1 MKVEVD
7 HLETLWP
14 PYRGHVLLRVAG
26 ESHGRVINSKIAVVA
41 GHAALSLEVRKRPK
55 YRHQGNET
63 TTNDG
68 TGSSTTA
75 PWLSPFPTCL
85 RLTVLLD
92 AIPDDGPK
100 PNSHQMEKFLMR
112 VLGSSE
118 LSHVEGRPPASKH
131 RGLLG
136 EDIPEILVVENTA
149 KVRSSSSVT
158 CYLCISL
165 LYIRCQE
172 LLALGWLEYE
182 GGHSLPA
189 RWRSM
194 KNVSRLPWKPSR
206 QNLRQRLRLTCLLP
220 KLLFVPWA
228 INALLCIPLLRVAGM
243 AGMAQTAGHLE

>member
-55 YRHQGNET
+55 YKHQRNET
-63 TTNDG
+63 TTKDG
-68 TGSSTTA
+68 ARSSITA
-75 PWLSPFPTCL
+75 PRLSHISTCL

-112 VLGSSE
+112 VVGSLE
-118 LSHVEGRPPASKH
+118 LSDVEGRPPASKH

-149 KVRSSSSVT
+149 KVRSSSSVA
-158 CYLCISL
+158 CSMCLCTLYPLPREVGVNLVRIRRAPPCEMEKLEKCLSL
-165 LYIRCQE
+165 
-172 LLALGWLEYE
+172 GLE
-182 GGHSLPA
+182 
-189 RWRSM
+189 
-194 KNVSRLPWKPSR
+194 
-206 QNLRQRLRLTCLLP
+206 T
-220 KLLFVPWA
+220 
-228 INALLCIPLLRVAGM
+228 
-243 AGMAQTAGHLE
+243 